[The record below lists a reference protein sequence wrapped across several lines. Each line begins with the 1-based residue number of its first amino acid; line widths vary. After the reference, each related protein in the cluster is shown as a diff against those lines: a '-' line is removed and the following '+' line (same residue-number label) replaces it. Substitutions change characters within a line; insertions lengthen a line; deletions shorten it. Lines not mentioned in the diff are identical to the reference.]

1 MKDDAQFES
10 RLRRQT
16 LKPIPCE
23 WRKEIL
29 DQAARASEVRQAAT
43 APAGSIYDYLK
54 SRLTE
59 LLWASPRAWASLA
72 AVWVGILMLN
82 LAGGQEPTTLGMTK
96 PPALPQARQ
105 AMRQKQ
111 LLLVELAGWSDAQET
126 VRQRPTPPGPRSE
139 RREQS
144 TMG

>member
-1 MKDDAQFES
+1 MNDDAQFES

-16 LKPIPCE
+16 LKPIPGE

-29 DQAARASEVRQAAT
+29 AQAARASEVRQAAT
-43 APAGSIYDYLK
+43 SPAVPIFDYWK

-59 LLWASPRAWASLA
+59 LLWASPRAWATLA

-82 LAGGQEPTTLGMTK
+82 LAGGQEPTTSGMTQ

-111 LLLVELAGWSDAQET
+111 MLLVELAGWSDAQEA
-126 VRQRPTPPGPRSE
+126 VRQRPTSPGPRSE
-139 RREQS
+139 RREG
-144 TMG
+144 TIMG